1 MSICGFVSFHG
12 AAFVASHL
20 SVISNSMPTIGA
32 GKSSGTAEETGL
44 PGAFAALLGSSD
56 RKTDSPAPT
65 RNPAAPQA
73 EPAET
78 SARSGRE
85 DKEPEAVAAI
95 VETILPPQIPEEAKP
110 LLVGIID
117 DLATLQASIEAGT
130 PVDPELLQRLDA
142 SLSDFAE
149 LLGID
154 LNEVP
159 TLDALRL
166 MTAEALPENADFAAT
181 LARALQPVALSLEE
195 GAVDAG
201 PEFADLVKSTGDKLA
216 ALLQALNSDEIAPEM
231 LAQLQP
237 DGDAPVDEQLQA
249 ALARLTQTPIAEE
262 AGSPRLGAAELALT
276 EPVLTGKA
284 NAEARPPDDPHPET
298 DPARPSQKLGEPVEA
313 RPEPAQKDRPV
324 PDARAAAA
332 PAADTDA
339 PDPQVGTQ
347 PAQVARAD
355 VIAPRVMQAGYQT
368 SQQQLNLPQLAFE
381 IVRQVSEGNTRFQ
394 IRLDPPE
401 LGRIDVKLDIDAGG
415 RINARLTVEKAETLD
430 LMQRDQRALE
440 RALQQAGLDG
450 NKTNLEFSLRQN
462 PFGGGQQG
470 RDGDER
476 LPLFAEE
483 ASGEA
488 EDSAPPLV
496 NLYRGNLSASGVN
509 IIA

>member
-1 MSICGFVSFHG
+1 MELFGFVSFHG

-20 SVISNSMPTIGA
+20 SVISNSVPTIGA
-32 GKSSGTAEETGL
+32 GKSSGAAEETSL
-44 PGAFAALLGSSD
+44 PGAFAAFLGSAD
-56 RKTDSPAPT
+56 KKADAPAPART
-65 RNPAAPQA
+65 PASRQS

-85 DKEPEAVAAI
+85 DKEPEAVAAV
-95 VETILPPQIPEEAKP
+95 VETVLPTRIPEEAKP
-110 LLVGIID
+110 VLVGIID
-117 DLATLQASIEAGT
+117 DLATLQASIQAGT
-130 PVDPELLQRLDA
+130 PVDPELLQRIDA
-142 SLSDFAE
+142 ALSDFAE
-149 LLGID
+149 LLGVD
-154 LNEVP
+154 LQEVP

-166 MTAEALPENADFAAT
+166 MTAEALPEDADFAAT
-181 LARALQPVALSLEE
+181 LAQALQPVALSLEE

-201 PEFADLVKSTGDKLA
+201 PEFAELVKSTGDKLS
-216 ALLQALNSDEIAPEM
+216 ALLQALNSEEIAPEM

-249 ALARLTQTPIAEE
+249 ALARLTQTPIAED
-262 AGSPRLGAAELALT
+262 AASPRLGAAELTVT

-284 NAEARPPDDPHPET
+284 NAEARVTSDAPPEADPV
-298 DPARPSQKLGEPVEA
+298 Q
-313 RPEPAQKDRPV
+313 PAQKPGAPAEASPQPQPKDRPA
-324 PDARAAAA
+324 PEARAAAT
-332 PAADTDA
+332 PAADADA
-339 PDPQVGTQ
+339 PDPQASTQ
-347 PAQVARAD
+347 PAQLARAD
-355 VIAPRVMQAGYQT
+355 AIAPRVVQAGYQT

-470 RDGDER
+470 RNGEER

-483 ASGEA
+483 TSGAA
-488 EDSAPPLV
+488 EDEAPPLV